1 MDYRGDKDRE
11 SIEGIRLRL
20 SSCIIDR
27 QTRGWRRVVPLL
39 CLQIAKLRPFLRS
52 IVGTVAM
59 NERPPV
65 SSRAKNLKWFWPGKV
80 DDRFSGLASDKR
92 IDLFANLFTGRSA
105 EASLRHRSRK
115 KLASDTTRNPLPVSR
130 SLLSLLFLP
139 PVLSILSFPSFLLPP
154 LKFIQDYL
162 QRNNSKTPTMP
173 TFLRF
178 PERLELII
186 INSC

>member
-80 DDRFSGLASDKR
+80 DDRFSGLANDKR

-115 KLASDTTRNPLPVSR
+115 KLASDTTRNPLLVSR

-139 PVLSILSFPSFLLPP
+139 PGFPFYPFHPSSFPRSNSSR
-154 LKFIQDYL
+154 IIYNAIT
-162 QRNNSKTPTMP
+162 QR
-173 TFLRF
+173 RQQC
-178 PERLELII
+178 RL
-186 INSC
+186 SRRG